1 MFKKRAPA
9 VSLANEESKEDDYGR
24 PVEYCLGPL
33 REQFTRHEV
42 ASVGGTPLE
51 EIEERMR

>member
-42 ASVGGTPLE
+42 ASVGCTLLE
-51 EIEERMR
+51 EREERMR